1 MAKII
6 ELKSKYEGRLELRDC
21 RRLLDAESEG
31 YSDEQ
36 VVLIMDFLY
45 SVASLEYELFK
56 RKNAG
61 SNIVDLTEKIQ
72 ENAQSNTLHSC
83 EYRRAS

>member
-6 ELKSKYEGRLELRDC
+6 ELKSKYEGRLELEHCKRI
-21 RRLLDAESEG
+21 LDAESEG

-45 SVASLEYELFK
+45 SIASLEYDLFK
-56 RKNAG
+56 RKNAV
-61 SNIVDLTEKIQ
+61 SNIIDLTEKLQ
-72 ENAQSNTLHSC
+72 ENAQSNTLHSG